1 MFDFRKQKQSRKE
14 ETGMNNID
22 IANRDFCILI
32 VDDEIEYQR
41 AFSMILSRNG
51 FQVLTCSDGQTALD
65 MLAENEIDLVMTDLK
80 MPGMDGLTLIQKV
93 KSEYPAIELMVM
105 TAFGSIESAVQ
116 AMKYG
121 ATGYFIKSSDPQG
134 LLIDINRMVRIKTL
148 EKANQ
153 ILLQQQGEGVDLF
166 LDTRTPE
173 FRRVLE
179 TCQKAAGSSINIL
192 LLGESG
198 TGKEVLAKY
207 IHRLSARK
215 KHPLIPVNCQVFG
228 EGTIESE
235 LFGHEKGSFTGA
247 VGRRIGR
254 FEEAN
259 HGTLFL
265 DEIGD
270 LPLSVQ
276 GKLLRTLESRTI
288 ERVGS
293 NSPIELDLRLIC
305 ATNKDLQA
313 EIAAQQFREDLFYRI
328 NTLTITI
335 PPLRERKADLP
346 LLIPYFLQRICMDQK
361 KKITSVAP
369 ETMEVLLA
377 YDYPGNI
384 RELRNVLERMV
395 ALNEGEIL
403 RGSFPQSLTDDR
415 CVAVKEGSRQDTA
428 SFVCLREAR
437 AEFEKQYIEEALKH
451 TGGNVTAAASLL
463 QITKRQLWN
472 KLSEYHI
479 QRDI

>member
-1 MFDFRKQKQSRKE
+1 MYDTNVANKDFS
-14 ETGMNNID
+14 
-22 IANRDFCILI
+22 ILV

-51 FQVLTCSDGQTALD
+51 FKVLTCSDGHAALNI
-65 MLAENEIDLVMTDLK
+65 LSENEVDLVMTDLK
-80 MPGMDGLTLIQKV
+80 MPGMDGLTLIQEAKR
-93 KSEYPAIELMVM
+93 KYPTIELMVI

-116 AMKYG
+116 AIKYG
-121 ATGYFIKSSDPQG
+121 ATGYFIKSSDPEG
-134 LLIDINRMVRIKTL
+134 LIIDINRMVRIKSL
-148 EKANQ
+148 EKSNQ
-153 ILLQQQGEGVDLF
+153 ILLQQQSNEDDLF
-166 LDTRTPE
+166 LETRTPA
-173 FRRVLE
+173 FRQVLD
-179 TCQKAAGSSINIL
+179 TCKKAAASNINVL

-207 IHRLSARK
+207 IHRCSGRSN
-215 KHPLIPVNCQVFG
+215 HHLIPVNCQVFG

-247 VGRRIGR
+247 LGRRIGR

-313 EIAAQQFREDLFYRI
+313 EITRERFREDLFYRI
-328 NTLTITI
+328 NTLTII
-335 PPLRERKADLP
+335 LPPLRERKPDLP
-346 LLIPYFLQRICMDQK
+346 ILIPYFLRRICQEQK
-361 KKITSVAP
+361 KRISSVAP
-369 ETMEVLLA
+369 DTMEALLK
-377 YDYPGNI
+377 YDYPGNL
-384 RELRNVLERMV
+384 RELRNILERMV
-395 ALNEGEIL
+395 ALNEGDVLHGNFQGTIANQESIEL
-403 RGSFPQSLTDDR
+403 DVDRSIDTESFM
-415 CVAVKEGSRQDTA
+415 
-428 SFVCLREAR
+428 CLREAR
-437 AEFEKQYIEEALKH
+437 AEFEKEYIEKALKC
-451 TGGNVTAAASLL
+451 TGGNVTAAAELL
-463 QITKRQLWN
+463 KITRRQLCN

-479 QRDI
+479 HRNN

>member
-1 MFDFRKQKQSRKE
+1 MYDTNVANKDFS
-14 ETGMNNID
+14 
-22 IANRDFCILI
+22 ILV

-51 FQVLTCSDGQTALD
+51 FKVLTCSDGHAALNI
-65 MLAENEIDLVMTDLK
+65 LSENEVDLVMTDLK
-80 MPGMDGLTLIQKV
+80 MPGMDGLTLIQEV
-93 KSEYPAIELMVM
+93 KRKYPTIELMVI

-116 AMKYG
+116 AIKYG
-121 ATGYFIKSSDPQG
+121 ATGYFIKSSDPEG
-134 LLIDINRMVRIKTL
+134 LIIDINRMVRIKSL
-148 EKANQ
+148 EKSNQ
-153 ILLQQQGEGVDLF
+153 ILLQQQSNEDDLF
-166 LDTRTPE
+166 LETRTPA
-173 FRRVLE
+173 FRQVLD
-179 TCQKAAGSSINIL
+179 TCKKAAASNINVL

-207 IHRLSARK
+207 IHRCSGRSN
-215 KHPLIPVNCQVFG
+215 HHLIPVNCQVFG

-247 VGRRIGR
+247 LGRRIGR

-313 EIAAQQFREDLFYRI
+313 EITRERFREDLFYRI
-328 NTLTITI
+328 NTLTITL
-335 PPLRERKADLP
+335 PPLRERKPDLP
-346 LLIPYFLQRICMDQK
+346 ILIPYFLRRICQEQK
-361 KKITSVAP
+361 KRISSVAP
-369 ETMEVLLA
+369 DTMEALLK
-377 YDYPGNI
+377 YDYPGNL
-384 RELRNVLERMV
+384 RELRNILERMV
-395 ALNEGEIL
+395 ALNEGDVLHGNFQGTIANQESIEL
-403 RGSFPQSLTDDR
+403 DVDRSIDTESFM
-415 CVAVKEGSRQDTA
+415 
-428 SFVCLREAR
+428 CLREAR
-437 AEFEKQYIEEALKH
+437 AEFEKEYIEKALKC
-451 TGGNVTAAASLL
+451 TGGNVTAAAELL
-463 QITKRQLWN
+463 KITRRQLCN

-479 QRDI
+479 HRNI